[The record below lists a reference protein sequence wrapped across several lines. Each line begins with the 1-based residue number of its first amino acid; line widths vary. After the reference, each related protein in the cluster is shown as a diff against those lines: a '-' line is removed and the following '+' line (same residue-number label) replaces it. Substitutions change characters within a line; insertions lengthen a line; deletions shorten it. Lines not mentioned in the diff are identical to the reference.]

1 MKVLAGLVVSA
12 VLGGVAF
19 GQAAADGDG
28 IAAGTVVGKRPMTF
42 ADLQRMKR
50 VSDPQISPSG
60 KWVMFSVVDVDLAAN
75 TKTSHLWV
83 VPMGGGREQ
92 GAGNREQGTGN
103 SGQGVAGADGA
114 EGGVGDAADGVGA
127 STDGRGAVGAAG
139 RERQIT
145 FWKEG
150 ESEGRFSPDGREVA
164 FVATA
169 GAGGQSQIFLADWD
183 ETAGKV
189 GTPRQLT
196 RVSTEAD
203 GPVWSP
209 DSQRI
214 LFVSRVYPE
223 CSVED
228 TWLHQDE
235 CNRKKDE
242 AAAKSPVKAMVFD
255 QLLFRHWDRF
265 VGPKRSHVL
274 VVAAGDGNAVRDL
287 TPSRDVADAEVPTF
301 SLGGPIGYAWAPD
314 SKEIAYVTN
323 LDLVPAASTNNDV
336 FTLRLDEPRAR
347 PVRISTSL
355 GSDDG
360 PAYSPDGKW
369 IAFQVAGAGGV

>member
-1 MKVLAGLVVSA
+1 MKILLGLVASV

-19 GQAAADGDG
+19 GQAVTGG
-28 IAAGTVVGKRPMTF
+28 EEGAAGAAVGKRPMTF
-42 ADLQRMKR
+42 ADLQRMRR

-60 KWVMFSVVDVDLAAN
+60 KWVMFSVVDVELAAN

-83 VPMGGGREQ
+83 VPLGGGRE
-92 GAGNREQGTGN
+92 
-103 SGQGVAGADGA
+103 
-114 EGGVGDAADGVGA
+114 EGGGG
-127 STDGRGAVGAAG
+127 
-139 RERQIT
+139 ERQIT

-150 ESEGRFSPDGREVA
+150 ESEGRFSPDGRQVA
-164 FVATA
+164 FVAA
-169 GAGGQSQIFLADWD
+169 AGGQSQIFLADWD
-183 ETAGKV
+183 EAAGKV
-189 GTPRQLT
+189 GVPRQLT

-214 LFVSRVYPE
+214 LLVSRVYPE
-223 CSVED
+223 CSGED

-242 AAAKSPVKAMVFD
+242 AAAKSLVKAMVFD

-360 PAYSPDGKW
+360 PAYSPDGRW
-369 IAFQVAGAGGV
+369 IAFRSQERAGYESDRFRLMLFDRSSKA

>member
-1 MKVLAGLVVSA
+1 MKVLAGLVISM
-12 VLGGVAF
+12 VLGGVVF
-19 GQAAADGDG
+19 GQAVVGGAGVADGM
-28 IAAGTVVGKRPMTF
+28 AAGKRPMTF

-50 VSDPQISPSG
+50 VSDPQVSPSG

-83 VPMGGGREQ
+83 VPMAGGREQ
-92 GAGNREQGTGN
+92 GVGG
-103 SGQGVAGADGA
+103 SGQGVGGADGA
-114 EGGVGDAADGVGA
+114 ASGPSSSAGGEVGA
-127 STDGRGAVGAAG
+127 LSDGRGAAG

-150 ESEGRFSPDGREVA
+150 ESEGRFSPDGRQVA
-164 FVATA
+164 FVAT
-169 GAGGQSQIFLADWD
+169 GGTSGQSQIFLADWD
-183 ETAGKV
+183 DAAGKL

-223 CSVED
+223 CGVED

-235 CNRKKDE
+235 CNRKKDD

-255 QLLFRHWDRF
+255 YLLYRHWNSY
-265 VGPKRSHVL
+265 VGPKDRKS
-274 VVAAGDGNAVRDL
+274 VV
-287 TPSRDVADAEVPTF
+287 
-301 SLGGPIGYAWAPD
+301 
-314 SKEIAYVTN
+314 
-323 LDLVPAASTNNDV
+323 
-336 FTLRLDEPRAR
+336 
-347 PVRISTSL
+347 
-355 GSDDG
+355 
-360 PAYSPDGKW
+360 
-369 IAFQVAGAGGV
+369 